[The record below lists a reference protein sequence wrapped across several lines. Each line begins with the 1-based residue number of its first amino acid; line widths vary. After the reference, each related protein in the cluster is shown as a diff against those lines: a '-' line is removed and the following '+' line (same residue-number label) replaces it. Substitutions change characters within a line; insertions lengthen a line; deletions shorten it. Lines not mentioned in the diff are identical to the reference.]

1 LSKRS
6 EEAISLPREAEKKGG
21 TMNYRDF
28 PILVIDDT
36 IGQECGCGR
45 AIEHIIAS
53 LEGMGFSVIVSA
65 CADDGIEVFDAHT
78 EVSCVLVDWEIGA
91 DDKNHPPTS
100 TDIVENVRSKNDE
113 IPIFIMTESHK
124 VQEIPLD
131 VLRKVQGYVWKM
143 EDTPHFIAGKVEMAA
158 KKYVEGLMPPFFK
171 ELVKYTDEYKYAWHT
186 PGHMGG
192 LAFLK
197 SPAGRVFYDF
207 FGENVFRADLSV
219 SVPELGSL
227 MEHAGVNGEAER
239 LAAKTFGADDTF
251 FVTNGT
257 STANKMVMFGCV
269 TPGDVVL
276 VDRNCH
282 KSLQHAITMTGA
294 IPIYLTPSR
303 NAYGIIGGIHESE
316 FDAETIRRKVEASP
330 LIKDKRAPI
339 RQVTVTNSTY
349 DGLTYNT
356 VILKEKLKHVTENL
370 HFDEAWYAYARFN
383 PIYTGRYAMT
393 DEHSPD
399 HPAIFSTQSTHKLL
413 AAFSQ
418 ASMVHVKSGRR
429 KIDHDRFNEAFMM
442 HTSTS
447 PQYGIIASLDV
458 ATKMMQGSMGRALV
472 QDSIDE
478 AVIFRKKMTKLGDEI
493 KASESDEAKRWF
505 FQTWQQEKITSD
517 IPKAKGKSFEDVD
530 TKILGSQAG
539 CWTLNPGDAWHGFAG
554 MEPNYMML
562 DPIKVTILTPGMHA
576 DATMGEWGIPAPML
590 SRFLMSR
597 GIVVEKTGFFATL
610 LLFSIGV
617 TKGKSGSMLAELFDF
632 KRLFD
637 DDAVLADVY
646 PDLVASNP
654 MRYGAMRI
662 KQLAAEMHGQLKSR
676 DIANVTN
683 EVFSI
688 LPDQVMTPLEAY
700 SHLVRD
706 NVEEVP
712 MRETMGRIP
721 AVMLVPYPPGIP
733 IIMPG
738 EKITERT
745 QAIIDYMAI
754 YEDFDNSFPGFETE
768 THGIILKAL
777 PNGKKAYYVNCIK

>member
-1 LSKRS
+1 MLSLK
-6 EEAISLPREAEKKGG
+6 
-21 TMNYRDF
+21 DF
-28 PILVIDDT
+28 PVLVIDDT
-36 IGQECGCGR
+36 IKSDTGEGR
-45 AIEHIIAS
+45 SIRETIQHLKDMGLAVIESHT
-53 LEGMGFSVIVSA
+53 
-65 CADDGIEVFDAHT
+65 ADDGISVFMTHT
-78 EVSCVLVDWEIGA
+78 EISCVLLDWEIGGRGA
-91 DDKNHPPTS
+91 SLTS
-100 TDIVENVRSKNDE
+100 TEIVEQIRKPDDE
-113 IPIFIMTESHK
+113 IPIFIMTGRHK

-131 VLRKVQGYVWKM
+131 TLRNVQEYVWKM
-143 EDTPHFIAGKVEMAA
+143 EDTPEFIAGKVRMAA
-158 KKYVEGLMPPFFK
+158 KEYVENLMPPFFK
-171 ELVKYTDEYKYAWHT
+171 ELVKYTQEYKYAWHT

-197 SPAGRVFYDF
+197 SPAGRVFFDF
-207 FGENVFRADLSV
+207 FGENMFRSDLSV

-239 LAAKTFGADDTF
+239 MAAKTFGADDTF

-294 IPIYLTPSR
+294 TPIYLVPSR

-316 FDAETIRRKVEASP
+316 FDADTIRKKIQDCP
-330 LIKDKRAPI
+330 LIKDKNAPVK
-339 RQVTVTNSTY
+339 QVTVTNSTY

-356 VILKEKLKHVTENL
+356 VILKEKLKHAAENL
-370 HFDEAWYAYARFN
+370 HFDEAWYGYARFN

-399 HPAIFSTQSTHKLL
+399 HPAIFATQSTHKLL

-429 KIDHDRFNEAFMM
+429 KIDHERFNEAFMM

-458 ATKMMQGSMGRALV
+458 ATRMMQGASGRTLV

-478 AVIFRKKMTKLGDEI
+478 AVVFRKKVARIGDEI
-493 KASESDEAKRWF
+493 AHKEKDSDRKWF
-505 FQTWQQEKITSD
+505 FRTWQADKVG
-517 IPKAKGKSFEDVD
+517 GKRFED
-530 TKILGSQAG
+530 
-539 CWTLNPGDAWHGFAG
+539 TLSGKLEHEQDPWVLHPGDKWHGFAG

-562 DPIKVTILTPGMHA
+562 DPIKVTILTPGMNVDASMA
-576 DATMGEWGIPAPML
+576 DWGIPAPLL
-590 SRFLMSR
+590 SNFLRER
-597 GIVVEKTGFFATL
+597 GIVVEKTGFYTAL

-617 TKGKSGSMLAELFDF
+617 TKGKSGSMLAEMFEF
-632 KRLFD
+632 KRMYDENVAFD
-637 DDAVLADVY
+637 EIF
-646 PDLVASNP
+646 PDIAKASP
-654 MRYGAMRI
+654 GRYDGHGLKDIA
-662 KQLAAEMHGQLKSR
+662 KQMHEHLKSK
-676 DIANVTN
+676 DIANVTTK
-683 EVFSI
+683 VFSL
-688 LPDQVMTPLEAY
+688 LPDQSMTPLAAY
-700 SHLVRD
+700 SHLVND

-712 MRETMGRIP
+712 MREAMGRTP

-738 EKITERT
+738 ETITSRT
-745 QAIIDYMAI
+745 QAIVDYMGI

-768 THGIILKAL
+768 THGIIIKEMQ
-777 PNGKKAYYVNCIK
+777 NGRKAYYVNCIKG